1 MGNYIGDLGG
11 RNVLVVF
18 FTFGES
24 CREEAGSMNEVML
37 FYIGV
42 ILFGIFAAIMVY
54 TGKMEKK
61 RK

>member
-1 MGNYIGDLGG
+1 M
-11 RNVLVVF
+11 LVVF
-18 FTFGES
+18 FASGKTCG
-24 CREEAGSMNEVML
+24 EEAGSVNEVML

-54 TGKMEKK
+54 TGKMEKR